1 MAGRSF
7 GRAREPLVRS
17 ALLRPPRSVAVNH
30 DYPIS
35 RFSVAPHALTL
46 TRGTPRAHH
55 VGFPVTRPGRGR
67 VLTTAWRGD
76 EARVGERGRC
86 WPRGRD
92 PPPSEDVQFVP
103 MLTSFARP
111 AGMLRQAFG
120 PDRLPQTVRGR
131 AASLSRPLPGR
142 SGIRS
147 PRAFRLRLASFS
159 PSAPPNEVPGVRGSC
174 APVGSRLRALSPAGC
189 RGRSAASAHLAGGSD
204 PASAL
209 HGIRAGESSAETWPS
224 PPVQRHPRGSNRVG
238 GEGRVIGELSES
250 AGQDGFCGIRGHQA
264 HGRHRIGRRWGPT

>member
-30 DYPIS
+30 GYPIS
-35 RFSVAPHALTL
+35 RISVAPHAPTL
-46 TRGTPRAHH
+46 TRGTPRSHH
-55 VGFPVTRPGRGR
+55 VGFPVTRPGARQGPHDRMAGGRGQGR
-67 VLTTAWRGD
+67 RAWTLL
-76 EARVGERGRC
+76 A
-86 WPRGRD
+86 
-92 PPPSEDVQFVP
+92 
-103 MLTSFARP
+103 ARP
-111 AGMLRQAFG
+111 RPAAFRGCPVRADAHLLRSPRQHAPAGFPPESL
-120 PDRLPQTVRGR
+120 PTDRPRSCRLTIATSPR
-131 AASLSRPLPGR
+131 R

-174 APVGSRLRALSPAGC
+174 APVGSRLRALAPAGR

-204 PASAL
+204 PASGL
-209 HGIRAGESSAETWPS
+209 HGFRAGESSAETWPS

-238 GEGRVIGELSES
+238 EEGRVIGELSES
-250 AGQDGFCGIRGHQA
+250 AGQDGFCAIRGH
-264 HGRHRIGRRWGPT
+264 R